1 MVISALLVGS
11 ALILPRVGIGASA
24 RLYQLTVLSDNPD
37 AYWRLDEPG
46 GNVAHDRVGGH
57 DCLLINV
64 QLGAPGYS
72 VADLDAAAAF
82 GILTASNSYAGE
94 LDKLGN
100 GIPSLNFAQPSGSN
114 AERMNSA
121 GRT

>member
-57 DCLLINV
+57 DCLLTNV

-72 VADLDAAAAF
+72 VADPDAAAAF
-82 GILTASNSYAGE
+82 GILTACQQLCRRTGQVGQRDPEPQFRPAIGE
-94 LDKLGN
+94 
-100 GIPSLNFAQPSGSN
+100 
-114 AERMNSA
+114 
-121 GRT
+121 

>member
-24 RLYQLTVLSDNPD
+24 RLYQLTVLSDNAD

-57 DCLLINV
+57 D
-64 QLGAPGYS
+64 
-72 VADLDAAAAF
+72 
-82 GILTASNSYAGE
+82 AGE
-94 LDKLGN
+94 LDKSGN
-100 GIPSLNFAQPSGSN
+100 GIPNLNFAQPSGSN